1 MRKKTCICC
10 SQVQFALGSLRR
22 KWAAAATGGTRTPV
36 VFLPL
41 HRWKHMSLPAP
52 PTQQNLRRRNLSA
65 SRVWGTRHFKTREE
79 PLDCNAPA
87 KGWSSPREGMG
98 KIGNREWAL
107 NWDYRNT
114 KQKLNKE
121 EYGVNVTPK
130 TERGTF
136 SSLAPLPED

>member
-1 MRKKTCICC
+1 MR
-10 SQVQFALGSLRR
+10 
-22 KWAAAATGGTRTPV
+22 
-36 VFLPL
+36 
-41 HRWKHMSLPAP
+41 
-52 PTQQNLRRRNLSA
+52 
-65 SRVWGTRHFKTREE
+65 
-79 PLDCNAPA
+79 
-87 KGWSSPREGMG
+87 

-107 NWDYRNT
+107 NWEYRNT